1 MPAAN
6 RNTLS
11 SLLTP
16 FALLYGLAVWFR
28 NMLFNYQFIKSRE
41 FPIPIISVGNI
52 TVGGTGKT
60 PMIEYIIELLIKE
73 NKVATLSRGYKR
85 KTRDFILA
93 NKDSTVV
100 EIGDEPVQIKQKYP
114 DVNVAVDRR
123 RVNGIQQLMEQ
134 IKDLDV
140 ILLDDAYQHRH
151 VNPGLSI
158 LLIDFN
164 RPISQDRLLPA
175 GRLREHAYEKRR
187 ANIILITKCPDRL
200 KPIERRL
207 IVKDLK
213 LYPFQHLFFTKLSYG
228 NPVMVFE
235 GHGQI
240 PKLEEIKAS
249 KPEILMLTGIV
260 SPRHYKKHLR
270 GISTRITEM
279 IFPDH
284 HAYTEKD
291 ILRITQ
297 TFEELQSPEKYI
309 FTTEKDAMRLRS
321 YTSIPESFKKS
332 MFYIPV
338 GIEFINEDTE
348 NFNIQIKTYVRSN
361 KRNSILHQKQDRH
374 QA

>member
-1 MPAAN
+1 
-6 RNTLS
+6 
-11 SLLTP
+11 
-16 FALLYGLAVWFR
+16 
-28 NMLFNYQFIKSRE
+28 MLFDYQFIKSRE

-60 PMIEYIIELLIKE
+60 PMIEYIIELLVKE
-73 NKVATLSRGYKR
+73 NRVATLSRGYMR
-85 KTRDFILA
+85 KTRNFILA
-93 NKDSTVV
+93 TRDSTVS
-100 EIGDEPVQIKQKYP
+100 EIGDEPVQLKQKFP
-114 DVNVAVDRR
+114 DVHVAVDRR
-123 RVNGIQQLMEQ
+123 RVNGIKQLMEQ
-134 IKDLDV
+134 ISDLDV
-140 ILLDDAYQHRH
+140 ILLDDAYQHRY

-164 RPISQDRLLPA
+164 RPLSQDQLLPV

-228 NPVMVFE
+228 SPAPVFE

-240 PKLEEIKAS
+240 PELHEIKS
-249 KPEILMLTGIV
+249 LKPGILMLTGIA

-279 IFPDH
+279 VFPDH

-291 ILRITQ
+291 ILRIIR
-297 TFEELQSPEKYI
+297 TFEELKSPAKFI

-321 YTSIPESFKKS
+321 STGIPESLKKV

-338 GIEFINEDTE
+338 GIEFMNEDTE